1 MVKETWKERFLFVSS
16 HFNVSKERERERERE
31 RIKKKGKPSRAIH
44 EVEITWFL
52 IINFSFFASI
62 SLTLADFVHNLQ
74 YKSTISHRMHVGLI
88 KSNPFLFASTI
99 HFLVDVQELKPK
111 Q

>member
-1 MVKETWKERFLFVSS
+1 MERKILIRKFSFQCI
-16 HFNVSKERERERERE
+16 KGERERERERE

-62 SLTLADFVHNLQ
+62 SLTLADFVLCTTYNIKAQ
-74 YKSTISHRMHVGLI
+74 YHIVCM
-88 KSNPFLFASTI
+88 
-99 HFLVDVQELKPK
+99 
-111 Q
+111 

>member
-1 MVKETWKERFLFVSS
+1 MYQR
-16 HFNVSKERERERERE
+16 KERERERERE
-31 RIKKKGKPSRAIH
+31 RIKKDSWAIH
-44 EVEITWFL
+44 EVEITEFL
-52 IINFSFFASI
+52 IINFSFFASR

>member
-1 MVKETWKERFLFVSS
+1 MERKILIRKFSF
-16 HFNVSKERERERERE
+16 KCIKGERERERERE
-31 RIKKKGKPSRAIH
+31 TIKKKGKPSRAIH

>member
-1 MVKETWKERFLFVSS
+1 MEKKILIRKFSFQCI
-16 HFNVSKERERERERE
+16 ERE
-31 RIKKKGKPSRAIH
+31 RIKKKGDSLRAIH
-44 EVEITWFL
+44 EVEIIKFL
-52 IINFSFFASI
+52 IINFSFFASR
-62 SLTLADFVHNLQ
+62 SLTLVDFVHNLQ

-99 HFLVDVQELKPK
+99 HLLVNVQELKPK